1 MLDIKKVYVIVFKD
15 DETNHITG
23 DNPRSAPFLAANAM
37 IDDTEGETSLCY
49 WSIGDERGHS
59 LEGKVVQDLKNGII
73 FHADNIGETLTLT
86 EFTMDEFELR
96 SRPNMERI
104 RPGSTNNLRS
114 IEDVYAWC
122 RSQAPQPH

>member
-1 MLDIKKVYVIVFKD
+1 MLDIKKVYVIVFKA

-59 LEGKVVQDLKNGII
+59 LEGKVVQDLKNGIV
-73 FHADNIGETLTLT
+73 FHADNIGETLTLLAKMC
-86 EFTMDEFELR
+86 FSNSYCFFPVYFFYFSL
-96 SRPNMERI
+96 PCAKI
-104 RPGSTNNLRS
+104 VFLKGSCQTF
-114 IEDVYAWC
+114 V
-122 RSQAPQPH
+122 